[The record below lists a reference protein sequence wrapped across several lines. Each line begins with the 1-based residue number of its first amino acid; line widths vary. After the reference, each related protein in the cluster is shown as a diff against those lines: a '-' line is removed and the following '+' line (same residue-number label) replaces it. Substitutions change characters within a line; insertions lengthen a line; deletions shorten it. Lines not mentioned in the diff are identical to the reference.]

1 MNKKATSG
9 DDQLSLTNDVR
20 TIPTRTYRITEVV
33 KHASEVKGL
42 MGEVRVKVR
51 LTNGVDQALV
61 RRGMLS
67 PDQVRY
73 YETTALVDTG
83 AIRSVLPAHV
93 LQHLGLGVVR
103 QARAVYA
110 NDSRQDVD
118 VSEMVG
124 IDIVDII
131 GRRTTEEM
139 LVLGSEVLIGQT
151 VLETLDLLVDC
162 TNLRVVPNPERPDQP
177 VIKIK
182 SLIESEMQ
190 QGPVYSSA
198 ARM

>member
-1 MNKKATSG
+1 MSKKTTSR
-9 DDQLSLTNDVR
+9 DEQLSLTNDVR
-20 TIPTRTYRITEVV
+20 TIPTRHLRITEVV

-61 RRGMLS
+61 RRGLLP

-73 YETTALVDTG
+73 YETNALVDTG
-83 AIRSVLPAHV
+83 AIGSVLPAQV
-93 LQHLGLGVVR
+93 LQYLGLGVVR
-103 QARAVYA
+103 QTRAVNA
-110 NDSRQDVD
+110 NDSREDVD

-162 TNLRVVPNPERPDQP
+162 TNLRVVPNPDRPDQP
-177 VIKIK
+177 LIKIK
-182 SLIESEMQ
+182 GIFNKSERGVQ
-190 QGPVYSSA
+190 LHG
-198 ARM
+198 

>member
-1 MNKKATSG
+1 MNKKTTSG
-9 DDQLSLTNDVR
+9 DGELSSANDVR
-20 TIPTRTYRITEVV
+20 TIPTRNYRITEVV

-61 RRGMLS
+61 RRGLLP

-73 YETTALVDTG
+73 YETNALVDTG

-93 LQHLGLGVVR
+93 LQYLGLGVVR

-110 NDSRQDVD
+110 NDSREDVD

-162 TNLRVVPNPERPDQP
+162 TNLRVVPNPDRPDQP

-182 SLIESEMQ
+182 SNYRLATSLATFRV
-190 QGPVYSSA
+190 PSN
-198 ARM
+198 

>member
-1 MNKKATSG
+1 
-9 DDQLSLTNDVR
+9 
-20 TIPTRTYRITEVV
+20 
-33 KHASEVKGL
+33 

-61 RRGMLS
+61 RRGMLT

-73 YETTALVDTG
+73 YETNALVDTG
-83 AIRSVLPAHV
+83 AIRSVLPAQV
-93 LQHLGLGVVR
+93 LQYLGLGVVR

-110 NDSRQDVD
+110 NDSREDVD

-162 TNLRVVPNPERPDQP
+162 TNLRVVPNPDRPDQP

-182 SLIESEMQ
+182 GIIGRSERGIQ
-190 QGPVYSSA
+190 LHG
-198 ARM
+198 

>member
-1 MNKKATSG
+1 MNKKTTSG

-20 TIPTRTYRITEVV
+20 TILARNYRITEVV

-51 LTNGVDQALV
+51 LTNGGDEVLV
-61 RRGMLS
+61 RHGMLS

-73 YETTALVDTG
+73 YETSALVDTG
-83 AIRSVLPAHV
+83 AIRSVLPAQV
-93 LQHLGLGVVR
+93 LQYLGLEVVR
-103 QARAVYA
+103 QIRAVYA
-110 NDSRQDVD
+110 NDSREDVD

-162 TNLRVVPNPERPDQP
+162 TNLRVVPNPDRPDQP
-177 VIKIK
+177 VIKVKGIIGN
-182 SLIESEMQ
+182 SDRGIQLA
-190 QGPVYSSA
+190 V
-198 ARM
+198 

>member
-1 MNKKATSG
+1 MNKKTTST
-9 DDQLSLTNDVR
+9 DEQLSLTNEVR
-20 TIPTRTYRITEVV
+20 TIPTRHLRITEVV

-61 RRGMLS
+61 RRGLLP

-73 YETTALVDTG
+73 YETNALVDTG
-83 AIRSVLPAHV
+83 AIRSVLPAQV
-93 LQHLGLGVVR
+93 LQYLGLGVVR
-103 QARAVYA
+103 QTRAVYA
-110 NDSRQDVD
+110 NDSREDVD

-162 TNLRVVPNPERPDQP
+162 TNLRVVPNPDRPDQP

-182 SLIESEMQ
+182 SLVGSEM
-190 QGPVYSSA
+190 PRVAVNS
-198 ARM
+198 

>member
-1 MNKKATSG
+1 MNGKTRSG
-9 DDQLSLTNDVR
+9 DDLLSSPGDVR
-20 TIPTRTYRITEVV
+20 TIRPREVHEIV
-33 KHASEVKGL
+33 KHASEVRAL

-51 LTNGVDQALV
+51 LTNGADEVLV
-61 RRGMLS
+61 RRGMLP

-73 YETTALVDTG
+73 YETNALVDTG
-83 AIRSVLPAHV
+83 AIRSVLPAQV
-93 LQHLGLGVVR
+93 LQYLGLGVVR

-110 NDSRQDVD
+110 NDSREDVD

-162 TNLRVVPNPERPDQP
+162 TNLRVVPNPDRPDQP

-182 SLIESEMQ
+182 GIGHSEISR
-190 QGPVYSSA
+190 VA
-198 ARM
+198 ANS

>member
-1 MNKKATSG
+1 MNKKTTSEH
-9 DDQLSLTNDVR
+9 DPLSSPGDVR
-20 TIPTRTYRITEVV
+20 TIRPREIHETV
-33 KHASEVKGL
+33 KHASEVDAL

-51 LTNGVDQALV
+51 LTNGGDEVLV
-61 RRGMLS
+61 RRGMLP

-73 YETTALVDTG
+73 YETNALVDTG
-83 AIRSVLPAHV
+83 AIRSVLPAQV
-93 LQHLGLGVVR
+93 LQYLGLGVVR

-110 NDSRQDVD
+110 NDSREDVD

-162 TNLRVVPNPERPDQP
+162 TNLRVVPNPDRPDQP
-177 VIKIK
+177 VVKIK
-182 SLIESEMQ
+182 YLVGSET
-190 QGPVYSSA
+190 PRVAVHS
-198 ARM
+198 

>member
-1 MNKKATSG
+1 MNKKTTSG
-9 DDQLSLTNDVR
+9 DDQLSLKDDVR
-20 TIPTRTYRITEVV
+20 TIPIRNCRITETV

-61 RRGMLS
+61 RRGMLP

-73 YETTALVDTG
+73 YETNALVDTG
-83 AIRSVLPAHV
+83 AIRSVLPVQV
-93 LQHLGLGVVR
+93 LQYLGLGLVR

-110 NDSRQDVD
+110 NDSREDVD

-124 IDIVDII
+124 IDII

-162 TNLRVVPNPERPDQP
+162 TNLRVVPNPDRPDQP
-177 VIKIK
+177 VINIK
-182 SLIESEMQ
+182 GIISRSERGTQ
-190 QGPVYSSA
+190 LHG
-198 ARM
+198 

>member
-1 MNKKATSG
+1 MSKKTTSG

-20 TIPTRTYRITEVV
+20 TIPTRHLRITEVV

-61 RRGMLS
+61 RRGLLP

-73 YETTALVDTG
+73 YETNALVDTG
-83 AIRSVLPAHV
+83 AIRSVLPAQV
-93 LQHLGLGVVR
+93 LQYLGLGVVR
-103 QARAVYA
+103 QTRAVYA
-110 NDSRQDVD
+110 NDLREDVD

-162 TNLRVVPNPERPDQP
+162 TNLRVVPNPDRPDQP

-182 SLIESEMQ
+182 YLVRSEM
-190 QGPVYSSA
+190 PAVHS
-198 ARM
+198 

>member
-1 MNKKATSG
+1 MSKKTTSG
-9 DDQLSLTNDVR
+9 DELLPSVLGR
-20 TIPTRTYRITEVV
+20 HLRITEVV

-42 MGEVRVKVR
+42 LGEVRVNVR
-51 LTNGVDQALV
+51 LTNGGDEVLV
-61 RRGMLS
+61 RRGLL
-67 PDQVRY
+67 PPEQVRY
-73 YETTALVDTG
+73 YETSALVDTG
-83 AIRSVLPAHV
+83 AIRSVLPAQV
-93 LQHLGLGVVR
+93 LQYLGVGVVR
-103 QARAVYA
+103 QTRAVYA
-110 NDSRQDVD
+110 NDSREDVD

-162 TNLRVVPNPERPDQP
+162 TNLRVVPNPDRPDQP

-182 SLIESEMQ
+182 GMVRSDIP
-190 QGPVYSSA
+190 GVA
-198 ARM
+198 AHS

>member
-1 MNKKATSG
+1 MNKKTTSG
-9 DDQLSLTNDVR
+9 DDQLPSAGDVR
-20 TIPTRTYRITEVV
+20 TIRPREIHEIV

-51 LTNGVDQALV
+51 LTNGGDEVLV
-61 RRGMLS
+61 RRGMLP

-73 YETTALVDTG
+73 YETNALVDTG
-83 AIRSVLPAHV
+83 AIRSVLPAQV

-103 QARAVYA
+103 RARAVYA
-110 NDSRQDVD
+110 NDSREEVD

-162 TNLRVVPNPERPDQP
+162 TNLRVVPNPDRPDQP
-177 VIKIK
+177 VVKIK
-182 SLIESEMQ
+182 SLSTLGLKFDSPQ
-190 QGPVYSSA
+190 HVATSL
-198 ARM
+198 

>member
-1 MNKKATSG
+1 MNEKTTSG
-9 DDQLSLTNDVR
+9 SDQLSLTNDVR
-20 TIPTRTYRITEVV
+20 TIPTRNYRVIESV

-42 MGEVRVKVR
+42 MGEVSVKVR
-51 LTNGVDQALV
+51 LTNGGDEVLV
-61 RRGMLS
+61 RRGFLP

-73 YETTALVDTG
+73 YETSALVDTG
-83 AIRSVLPAHV
+83 AIRSVLPAQV
-93 LQHLGLGVVR
+93 LQYLGLGVVR
-103 QARAVYA
+103 QTRAVDA
-110 NDSRQDVD
+110 NDSREDVD

-162 TNLRVVPNPERPDQP
+162 TNLRVVPNPDRPDQP
-177 VIKIK
+177 VIKVKSLVGSEIK
-182 SLIESEMQ
+182 SVAMH
-190 QGPVYSSA
+190 
-198 ARM
+198 

>member
-1 MNKKATSG
+1 MNKKTTSG
-9 DDQLSLTNDVR
+9 DDELSLTNDVR
-20 TIPTRTYRITEVV
+20 TIPTRHLRITEVV

-42 MGEVRVKVR
+42 LGEVRVKVR
-51 LTNGVDQALV
+51 LTNGGDEVLV
-61 RRGMLS
+61 RRGMIS
-67 PDQVRY
+67 PDQVRS
-73 YETTALVDTG
+73 YETSALVDTG
-83 AIRSVLPAHV
+83 AIRSVLPVQV
-93 LQHLGLGVVR
+93 LQYLGLGVVR

-110 NDSRQDVD
+110 NDSREDVD

-124 IDIVDII
+124 IDII

-162 TNLRVVPNPERPDQP
+162 TNLRVVPNPDRPDQP

-182 SLIESEMQ
+182 GIARCSERGIQ
-190 QGPVYSSA
+190 LHG
-198 ARM
+198 

>member
-1 MNKKATSG
+1 MNKKTTSG
-9 DDQLSLTNDVR
+9 EDQLSLTKEVR
-20 TIPTRTYRITEVV
+20 TIPTRNYRVAESV
-33 KHASEVKGL
+33 KHASEVKAL

-51 LTNGVDQALV
+51 LTNGADEVMV

-73 YETTALVDTG
+73 YETNALIDTG
-83 AIRSVLPAHV
+83 AIRSVLPVQV

-110 NDSRQDVD
+110 NDSREDVD
-118 VSEMVG
+118 VSEIVG
-124 IDIVDII
+124 IDII

-162 TNLRVVPNPERPDQP
+162 TNLRVVPNPDRPDQP

-182 SLIESEMQ
+182 GLVTNFAH
-190 QGPVYSSA
+190 PA
-198 ARM
+198 

>member
-1 MNKKATSG
+1 MSKKTTSE
-9 DDQLSLTNDVR
+9 DDQLPLPSDVR
-20 TIPTRTYRITEVV
+20 TIRTRNYRVIESV
-33 KHASEVKGL
+33 KHASEVQAL

-61 RRGMLS
+61 RRGMLP

-83 AIRSVLPAHV
+83 AIRSVLPVQV
-93 LQHLGLGVVR
+93 LQHLGLEVVR
-103 QARAVYA
+103 KARAVYA
-110 NDSRQDVD
+110 NDSREDVD

-124 IDIVDII
+124 IDII

-162 TNLRVVPNPERPDQP
+162 TNLRVVPNPDHPDQP

-182 SLIESEMQ
+182 SLVGSEM
-190 QGPVYSSA
+190 PRVAVHS
-198 ARM
+198 

>member
-1 MNKKATSG
+1 MNKKTTSG

-20 TIPTRTYRITEVV
+20 TIPTRNYRIVESV
-33 KHASEVKGL
+33 KHASEVKGR

-51 LTNGVDQALV
+51 LTNGGDEVLV
-61 RRGMLS
+61 RRGLLP

-73 YETTALVDTG
+73 YETSALVDTG
-83 AIRSVLPAHV
+83 AIRSVLPV
-93 LQHLGLGVVR
+93 QLLQHLGLGVVR

-110 NDSRQDVD
+110 NDSREDVD

-124 IDIVDII
+124 IDII

-162 TNLRVVPNPERPDQP
+162 ANLRVVPNPDRPDQP

-182 SLIESEMQ
+182 CLIEGKMPRVAVHS
-190 QGPVYSSA
+190 
-198 ARM
+198 